1 MDLQAVW
8 RVLRAYRWFL
18 ALGTLSGVLATAGLL
33 WFVVT
38 PMYRAETS
46 LLLLKNSPGGVSALL
61 RQLEG
66 SLDML
71 GSLQNLG
78 IQANRSVQE
87 DVMSLLKS
95 RRLTQSVQ
103 AQLPLRALPEFQ
115 RELELSA
122 QQEAQWSEETRERFY
137 QHQVTE
143 RLQELVRILP
153 PDARHHTLRIQAE
166 LSDPELS
173 ARLVNTYVSDL
184 HRLME
189 EILNQEE
196 NEQLQYLKAQTETL
210 QKELTT
216 AENDLLAFQ
225 QKHHTVV
232 LEEEV
237 KQRIKALAE
246 LEAQALSAEAA
257 FKDAQARQQA
267 LQGSVAELS
276 PESTLTRNSLE
287 LDIAGLQQRRRSLQ
301 QAQNAYT
308 ASLRT
313 LPSQGL
319 ALARLQRQVSLKNQ
333 LFLLLKQQTQ
343 ATELDQQRQFK
354 AFRVLDAAEVP
365 FEPSRPVKPL
375 WLAVSCVLSFFL
387 CLLLSLIHHNNRLQK
402 AVL

>member
-8 RVLRAYRWFL
+8 GILRSYRWFL
-18 ALGTLSGVLATAGLL
+18 ALGTLSGVLVTAGLL

-87 DVMSLLKS
+87 DVLSLLKS

-173 ARLVNTYVSDL
+173 AKLVNTYVSDL

-196 NEQLQYLKAQTETL
+196 NEQLQYLKAQTATL
-210 QKELTT
+210 QKELTA
-216 AENDLLAFQ
+216 AENELLAFQ

-267 LQGSVAELS
+267 LQGSAAELS

-354 AFRVLDAAEVP
+354 AFRVLDAAETP

-387 CLLLSLIHHNNRLQK
+387 CLVLSLIHHNNRLQK

>member
-1 MDLQAVW
+1 MDGQAVW
-8 RVLRAYRWFL
+8 RLLCRYRWFL
-18 ALGTLSGVLATAGLL
+18 GLGTFSGVLVTALLL
-33 WFVVT
+33 WYVVT

-66 SLDML
+66 SIDML

-87 DVMSLLKS
+87 DVVSLLKS
-95 RRLTQSVQ
+95 RRLTQEVQ
-103 AQLPLRALPEFQ
+103 AQLPLQALPEFQ
-115 RELELSA
+115 REMRLSA
-122 QQEAQWSEETRERFY
+122 QQEEQWTAETRERFY
-137 QHQVTE
+137 QHQITE
-143 RLQELVRILP
+143 KLFDQVRVLP

-166 LSDPELS
+166 LSDPEL
-173 ARLVNTYVSDL
+173 AAKLVNTYVKRL
-184 HRLME
+184 HELME
-189 EILNQEE
+189 NLLNQEE
-196 NEQLQYLKAQTETL
+196 NEQLKYLQTQTETL
-210 QKELTT
+210 QKELTQ
-216 AENDLLAFQ
+216 AENALLAFQ
-225 QKHHTVV
+225 QKHQTVV

-246 LEAQALSAEAA
+246 LEAQTLSAEAA
-257 FKDAQARQQA
+257 YKDAQARQQA
-267 LQGSVAELS
+267 LNNSGAELS
-276 PESTLTRNSLE
+276 PESTLTRNTLE
-287 LDIAGLQQRRRSLQ
+287 LDLAGLQQRRRSLQ

-308 ASLRT
+308 ASLRA
-313 LPSQGL
+313 LPSQAL

-333 LFLLLKQQTQ
+333 LFVVLQQQTQ
-343 ATELDQQRQFK
+343 ATVLDQQRQFK

-387 CLLLSLIHHNNRLQK
+387 CLLLSLIHSNNRLQK